1 MALNIAS
8 SPLGIGQFDVISI
21 VMRQTTTSV
30 TTGTL
35 PRIETKR
42 LYFSISNTNPGTY
55 IIAGCVIIFRECV
68 CGWMVY
74 RNQQFLAMIINKPGN

>member
-8 SPLGIGQFDVISI
+8 SPSGIGQFDVISI

-35 PRIETKR
+35 PLIETQR
-42 LYFSISNTNPGTY
+42 LYFSMSNTNPGTY
-55 IIAGCVIIFRECV
+55 IIAGRGYDF
-68 CGWMVY
+68 
-74 RNQQFLAMIINKPGN
+74 